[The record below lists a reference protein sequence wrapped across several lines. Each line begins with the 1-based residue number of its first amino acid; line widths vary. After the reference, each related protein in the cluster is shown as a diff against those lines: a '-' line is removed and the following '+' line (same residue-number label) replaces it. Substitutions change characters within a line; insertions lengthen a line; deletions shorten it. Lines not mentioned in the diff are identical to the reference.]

1 MRDYEGG
8 CHCRAVRFQ
17 VTADLSTAEVCNC
30 SICTMKGFVHLIV
43 PRERFQLLQGEDALT
58 TYRFNTGVAQHRFC
72 TRCGV
77 HPFYAPRSDPD
88 KIDVNVRCLD
98 GVDLDALRPRPF
110 DGRNWEQA
118 MAVRGRVE
126 ESPEDGERTCG
137 QELAADAEV
146 PAALA
151 VLMRHVAE
159 NMDRHATWVGTDPEA
174 GAPRKRGARRRGRPL
189 PRHRRRRGRSR
200 GRHDGDARPAAG
212 GTRPRASRSRNARR
226 LDARQDRP
234 AARVRRPHSP
244 SRRRFG
250 GGACRHRI
258 GRRLNPRAHGEVAI
272 A

>member
-8 CHCRAVRFQ
+8 CHCRAVRFR

-77 HPFYAPRSDPD
+77 HPFYVPRSDPD

-118 MAVRGRVE
+118 MAVRGQ
-126 ESPEDGERTCG
+126 SPEDSERTCG

-159 NMDRHATWVGTDPEA
+159 NMDRHATWVGSDTPASRRENEALAGLAARYLAIATAAEEAA
-174 GAPRKRGARRRGRPL
+174 GAMTAMRDL
-189 PRHRRRRGRSR
+189 P
-200 GRHDGDARPAAG
+200 PAPHEPA
-212 GTRPRASRSRNARR
+212 R
-226 LDARQDRP
+226 LDR
-234 AARVRRPHSP
+234 AALAGWMRAKIGLQRA
-244 SRRRFG
+244 F
-250 GGACRHRI
+250 AALILRH
-258 GRRLNPRAHGEVAI
+258 ADDSVAALAAI
-272 A
+272 ESETG